1 MLTNANILLTFHNLK
16 NLNKSQYI
24 IIKNNGKYRT
34 ENLLKLVI
42 KTYINLHYYKNVGK
56 CECKSLR

>member
-1 MLTNANILLTFHNLK
+1 MLTFHNLK

-34 ENLLKLVI
+34 ENKKTLK
-42 KTYINLHYYKNVGK
+42 NLK
-56 CECKSLR
+56 